1 MAKLLA
7 ALLLFATSIVA
18 ADTSKIAVGART
30 TPACD
35 KGAMTSPIFLKIQGI
50 RGESL
55 DKCHR
60 DEIEPSS
67 FQNSG
72 TSMTVVKK
80 IDISSPHLFVAA
92 LAGTHFAEA
101 DLTVIQPGAQPQLLV
116 YRMKDAIVSS
126 IDQVAGGAGRETVT
140 LRFATLHTEIQSTTA
155 SAQAAPPPALID
167 ATFLLAGTTS
177 TATMVSG
184 GVSGGQLREFV
195 VNKPIDAASG
205 KLMQASQS
213 GQHLPE
219 IVITLKP
226 RGTAGTYV
234 YRLQDVVVSGDTQQ
248 GNGAS
253 ATEQV
258 RLKPAKIHLE
268 FNSTNPNYPS
278 SKRSYDV
285 KANKA
290 V

>member
-1 MAKLLA
+1 MVKTLAA
-7 ALLLFATSIVA
+7 ALLMLATTIA
-18 ADTSKIAVGART
+18 TADTPKVEGLRT
-30 TPACD
+30 PCSS
-35 KGAMTSPIFLKIQGI
+35 GVMTSSIFLKIPNVQGD
-50 RGESL
+50 SL

-60 DEIEPSS
+60 GEIEPSS

-72 TSMTVVKK
+72 TAISVVKK
-80 IDISSPHLFVAA
+80 IDVSSPHLFLAA
-92 LAGTHFAEA
+92 LVGTHFAEA
-101 DLTVIQPGAQPQLLV
+101 DLTVIQPGAQPMVIV

-155 SAQAAPPPALID
+155 SAQAAPPPAPIA

-219 IVITLKP
+219 VVITLKP
-226 RGTAGTYV
+226 QGTSSTFV

-258 RLKPAKIHLE
+258 RLKPSKIQFE
-268 FNSTNPNYPS
+268 FNSTNPNYPPV
-278 SKRSYDV
+278 KKSYDL
-285 KANKA
+285 KKNKA
-290 V
+290 A